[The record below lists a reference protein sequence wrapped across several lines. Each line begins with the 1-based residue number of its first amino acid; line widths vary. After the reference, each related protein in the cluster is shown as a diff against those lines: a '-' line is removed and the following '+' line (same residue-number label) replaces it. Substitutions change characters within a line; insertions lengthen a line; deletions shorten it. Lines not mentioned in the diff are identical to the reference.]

1 MSKLEQR
8 DLFRPGETTPARLP
22 EATRRAA
29 RAELRRLLKEA
40 IMKPTEPDEGE
51 AANYDDR

>member
-29 RAELRRLLKEA
+29 RAELRRLLEEA
-40 IMKPTEPDEGE
+40 IMRPTEPDEGE
-51 AANYDDR
+51 AANHDDR